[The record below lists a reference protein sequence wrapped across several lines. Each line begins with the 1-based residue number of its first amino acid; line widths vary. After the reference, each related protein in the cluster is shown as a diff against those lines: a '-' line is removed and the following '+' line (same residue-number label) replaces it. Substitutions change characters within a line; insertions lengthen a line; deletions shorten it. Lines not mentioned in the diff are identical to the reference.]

1 MESST
6 YCNSCHFS
14 PDTRDRKYTI
24 DIEWAAKFI
33 LNMDIGKDAEPI
45 IDRREPFGRSLP
57 AIFSELEYEQ
67 TFLSDLD

>member
-1 MESST
+1 LHWYFFQEAVRMT
-6 YCNSCHFS
+6 H
-14 PDTRDRKYTI
+14 RKYTI